1 MSSQND
7 QSPPHLCYQG
17 NFFVKSFAGMRFV
30 VIFALTKLLNNM
42 DKKDSE
48 KKDREQ
54 LILEAAIREFS
65 TKGYDGARTASIAAE
80 AGVTHAMLHYYF
92 RTKEKL
98 FERIFHDKLR
108 YIMDMVF
115 TPIVQ
120 SGGDIRERIRRGV
133 IAHFN
138 FLMENMDLP
147 IFFITTLNAH
157 PDLYDDVIEEM
168 SAMAKARI
176 KSFQDELD
184 KAAQAGEIKP
194 VSASMLVCD
203 IVSLNIFPFLVK
215 QILMMV
221 VGYSKD
227 EQNEFL
233 RARMEENIQL
243 ILNRLS

>member
-1 MSSQND
+1 M
-7 QSPPHLCYQG
+7 
-17 NFFVKSFAGMRFV
+17 KFV

-42 DKKDSE
+42 DNKDIE

-98 FERIFHDKLR
+98 FERIFRDKLS
-108 YIMDMVF
+108 YIIEMVF
-115 TPIVQ
+115 TPIMQ

-138 FLMENMDLP
+138 FLMNNMDLP

-157 PDLYDDVIEEM
+157 PDLYNDVIEEM
-168 SAMAKARI
+168 SSMAKVRI

-194 VSASMLVCD
+194 VSALTLVSD
-203 IVSLNIFPFLVK
+203 MVSLNIFPFLTKSFQMAVF
-215 QILMMV
+215 
-221 VGYSKD
+221 GYSKD

-233 RARMEENIQL
+233 KARMEENIQL